1 MIFIHSFI
9 HSQQFDD
16 DRATMIERLSPLPPS
31 AYHHPPLGQGGVEMG
46 VVGVSATLN
55 NSSGMSVTTGNVAGI
70 VGGGSGG
77 VSGGGGGGGEE
88 GTPNRRA
95 RGLSSMSNASN
106 ERLVSNGSDHH
117 EWMGMS

>member
-1 MIFIHSFI
+1 M
-9 HSQQFDD
+9 QFDD

-55 NSSGMSVTTGNVAGI
+55 NSSGMSVTTGNVAGF
-70 VGGGSGG
+70 VSGSSGGGGGSG
-77 VSGGGGGGGEE
+77 SGSGGGEE

-106 ERLVSNGSDHH
+106 ERLVSNGSDNDDN
-117 EWMGMS
+117 EWVGMFS